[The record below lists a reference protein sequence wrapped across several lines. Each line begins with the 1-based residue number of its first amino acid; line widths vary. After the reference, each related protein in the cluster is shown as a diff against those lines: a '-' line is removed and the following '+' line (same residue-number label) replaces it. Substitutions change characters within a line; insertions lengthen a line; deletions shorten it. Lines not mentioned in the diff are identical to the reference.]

1 MMSLVRKLV
10 VLGFAVIQLVLVARI
25 LLDIGVIPPDI
36 GLTDLVV
43 QWSDVL
49 AAPVQGI
56 GGMFGGGGGGL
67 GGLGEGLNPAMVGA
81 LVGWSLV
88 EGLILMV
95 VRKFEAV

>member
-36 GLTDLVV
+36 GLTDLIV

-56 GGMFGGGGGGL
+56 GGMVGGGGGGL